1 MLENILDEIV
11 TGSSGGTSKGKL
23 NNTVMHEDSVI
34 IPLMGMSIPIIITIG
49 AFIMIAY
56 IRKFVNLERMA
67 IIEKGLSPE
76 LFKNEGTISFS
87 LRASLLLIGVG
98 FGFLIGYA
106 LDRAW
111 DMEEVGYFSML
122 FICGGIG
129 LGLAYIIEDKKQRE
143 RNNK

>member
-1 MLENILDEIV
+1 
-11 TGSSGGTSKGKL
+11 
-23 NNTVMHEDSVI
+23 MHSESTI

-49 AFIMIAY
+49 AFVMVAY
-56 IRKFVNLERMA
+56 IRKYVNLERMA
-67 IIEKGLSPE
+67 IIEKGLNPE
-76 LFKNEGTISFS
+76 MFKNEGTISFS

-111 DMEEVGYFSML
+111 NMEEVGYFSML
-122 FICGGIG
+122 FIGGGIG

-143 RNNK
+143 RK

>member
-1 MLENILDEIV
+1 MGTCNRLK
-11 TGSSGGTSKGKL
+11 GGHVKEANL
-23 NNTVMHEDSVI
+23 NNIVMNEDSAI

-49 AFIMIAY
+49 AFIMVAY

-87 LRASLLLIGVG
+87 LRASLLLIGAG

-129 LGLAYIIEDKKQRE
+129 LGIAYIIEDRKQRE

>member
-1 MLENILDEIV
+1 MDED
-11 TGSSGGTSKGKL
+11 T
-23 NNTVMHEDSVI
+23 VI

-98 FGFLIGYA
+98 FGFLIGYG

-129 LGLAYIIEDKKQRE
+129 LGLAYFVEDKKQRE
-143 RNNK
+143 REKK

>member
-1 MLENILDEIV
+1 MNEE
-11 TGSSGGTSKGKL
+11 T
-23 NNTVMHEDSVI
+23 VI
-34 IPLMGMSIPIIITIG
+34 IPLMGMSIPIIISIG
-49 AFIMIAY
+49 AFIMVAY
-56 IRKFVNLERMA
+56 IRKFVSMERMA

-111 DMEEVGYFSML
+111 EMEEVGYFSML

-129 LGLAYIIEDKKQRE
+129 LGMAYVIEDKKQRE
-143 RNNK
+143 RK

>member
-1 MLENILDEIV
+1 
-11 TGSSGGTSKGKL
+11 
-23 NNTVMHEDSVI
+23 
-34 IPLMGMSIPIIITIG
+34 MGMSIPIIITIG
-49 AFIMIAY
+49 AFVMIAY

-98 FGFLIGYA
+98 FGFLLGYW
-106 LDRAW
+106 LDSAF

-129 LGLAYIIEDKKQRE
+129 LGMAYILEERKQRE

>member
-1 MLENILDEIV
+1 MGPGCNRAEKRHV
-11 TGSSGGTSKGKL
+11 KGANL
-23 NNTVMHEDSVI
+23 NNTVMHEEAVI

-49 AFIMIAY
+49 AFFMVAY

-98 FGFLIGYA
+98 FGFLLGYA
-106 LDRAW
+106 LDRTW

-122 FICGGIG
+122 FICGGVG
-129 LGLAYIIEDKKQRE
+129 LGLAYLIEEKKQRE
-143 RNNK
+143 KK